1 MSITAGKCP
10 QEVGGTLRQATFGV
24 MWKTFV
30 RQATADDLELLEA
43 IENEPDALFATVFS
57 IVG

>member
-1 MSITAGKCP
+1 M
-10 QEVGGTLRQATFGV
+10 L
-24 MWKTFV
+24 KTFV